1 MGTVDASARPPGA
14 TGQPGARSG
23 DEGTETD
30 RPHAGEREV
39 DAAASEAERRGAR
52 LVIAALLLPLLVAV
66 VTLVAV
72 VGDAYHPASDYAL
85 TEMQVRDVGR
95 HPVLVGL
102 YSRDTWNHPGP
113 AMFYLLVP
121 VYRLVGGMSVGI
133 HVGSVL
139 INGAALVGMALI
151 ARRRGGMP
159 LMLLTVLGS
168 LLLVRTLG
176 AEFVGDPWNC
186 YVTVLPFGLMVFLA
200 WSMACGELWALPLGA
215 GVATYLAQSH
225 IGFVLLALSLLAWG
239 AGALALAAWRPGSD
253 VVVERRALARAGLV
267 SAAVLGVMWL
277 PPLID
282 ILVNAP
288 SNLRQAVSWFRHGS
302 DQSRTLA
309 EGWRVIT
316 GQFGGAPE
324 WLVDKKPAEVGGES
338 PFINVAP
345 LPWALPL
352 LAAGGVYLWRKGG
365 AGRRLAALVGVTLL
379 VSFAAVVRTVG
390 AVFDYRLRWS
400 WVVAM
405 VTTVMAAWAGWRW
418 LVGRRPGAERWLTGA
433 AVAGIV
439 VLSGVNTVTAAGQG
453 TPYEPDSD
461 VIAALMPDVRAA
473 VDEALGPDGEG
484 QVFVGDLFANG
495 SWYARSVVLE
505 LEKDGYDARV
515 PDVYRDLFGEHRV
528 ADGQG
533 DVRLFVAMDQGVHT
547 FEETPGLE
555 KVAEWVGIDRDRMDE
570 GEAAIRDFAAQVEAG
585 DMTPEDYD
593 FNRSWVDLGLH
604 EDTDATAYT
613 VAVFEDTSE

>member
-1 MGTVDASARPPGA
+1 MGTVDASERPPEAAGHEGA
-14 TGQPGARSG
+14 GSG
-23 DEGTETD
+23 DDGIEGE
-30 RPHAGEREV
+30 GEG
-39 DAAASEAERRGAR
+39 RGAR
-52 LVIAALLLPLLVAV
+52 LVMGALLLPLVVSL
-66 VTLVAV
+66 VTLVAF
-72 VGDAYHPASDYAL
+72 VGNAYHPASDYAL

-113 AMFYLLVP
+113 AMFYLIAP
-121 VYRLVGGMSVGI
+121 VYRLLGSMSVGI
-133 HVGSVL
+133 HVGSLV

-186 YVTVLPFGLMVFLA
+186 YLTVLPFGLMIFLA

-215 GVATYLAQSH
+215 GVATFVAQAH
-225 IGFVLLALSLLAWG
+225 VGFVPLALPLLAWG
-239 AGALALAAWRPGSD
+239 AGALVLAAWRPRGD
-253 VVVERRALARAGLV
+253 VVVERQSLVRAGLV

-282 ILVNAP
+282 VFMHAP
-288 SNLRQAVSWFRHGS
+288 SNIREAASWFRHGS
-302 DQSRTLA
+302 DQSRTFA

-338 PFINVAP
+338 PFINVSP
-345 LPWALPL
+345 LPWALPFL
-352 LAAGGVYLWRKGG
+352 VAGGVYLWREGG

-379 VSFAAVVRTVG
+379 VSFTAVVRTVG
-390 AVFDYRLRWS
+390 PAFDYRLRWT

-418 LVGRRPGAERWLTGA
+418 LVGRRPGAQRWLTGA

-439 VLSGVNTVTAAGQG
+439 VVSGVNTVTAAGQG

-461 VIAALMPDVRAA
+461 VIAALMPDVKAA

-495 SWYARSVVLE
+495 SWYARSIVLE

-515 PDVYRDLFGEHRV
+515 PDLYKDLFGRHRV
-528 ADGQG
+528 VDGQG
-533 DVRLFVAMDQGVHT
+533 DVRLFVAMDQGVYT
-547 FEETPGLE
+547 FEQAPNLE
-555 KVAEWVGIDRDRMDE
+555 KVSEWVGIDRDEMEE

-593 FNRSWVDLGLH
+593 FKRSWVDLGLH
-604 EDTDATAYT
+604 EGTDATAYS
-613 VAVFEDTSE
+613 VAVFEASSE